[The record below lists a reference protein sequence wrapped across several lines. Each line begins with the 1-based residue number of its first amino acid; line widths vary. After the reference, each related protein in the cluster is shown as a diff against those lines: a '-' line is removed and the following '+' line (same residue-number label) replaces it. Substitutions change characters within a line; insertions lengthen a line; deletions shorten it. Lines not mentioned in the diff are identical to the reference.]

1 MDKLTLAE
9 LGAVLDGRNTH
20 PETAEELDREVWER
34 CGAERGILVMDLSG
48 FTRLTRARG
57 ILHFLAVFRR
67 AWRASCPV
75 VSTHGGRVVKC
86 EADNVIASFPSAS
99 AALDA
104 AVGMLHAVRELNV
117 TLDDDSRMRLC
128 IAVGWGRILELED
141 DFFGDEVN
149 VTFKLGEDVARS
161 GEVLVTESAVARLE
175 TEGRT
180 IDGEELSLEV
190 GSVRVRYRRLV
201 PGTEG

>member
-9 LGAVLDGRNTH
+9 LGAVLDGRNAH
-20 PETAEELDREVWER
+20 PETADQLDREIWER
-34 CGAERGILVMDLSG
+34 CGADRGILVMDLSG

-67 AWRASCPV
+67 AWRVSCPV
-75 VSTHGGRVVKC
+75 VSAHGGRVVKC

-104 AVGMLHAVRELNV
+104 AVGMLRAVRELNV

-161 GEVLVTESAVARLE
+161 GEVLITESAVTQLE
-175 TEGRT
+175 REGRAVG
-180 IDGEELSLEV
+180 GEDRSLEV
-190 GSVRVRYRRLV
+190 GGVPIRYRHLRPL
-201 PGTEG
+201 GAE